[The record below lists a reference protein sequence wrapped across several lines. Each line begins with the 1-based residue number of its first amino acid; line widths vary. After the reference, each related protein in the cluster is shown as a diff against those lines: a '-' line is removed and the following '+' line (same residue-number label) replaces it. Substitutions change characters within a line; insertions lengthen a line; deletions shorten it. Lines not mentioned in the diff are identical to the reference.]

1 VLPSE
6 GGHTDFPTVDNETNE
21 FFTYLLQNTT
31 YSYISTE
38 RSFCGPTI
46 PYIYKYFA
54 EKYPE

>member
-6 GGHTDFPTVDNETNE
+6 GGHTDYPLVDAETSE
-21 FFTYLLQNTT
+21 FFAFLIKNTN
-31 YSYISTE
+31 YSYIPTE